1 MLVARTILTCPFGD
15 KEVWVRCHIENSA
28 VYQGSGA
35 DRHKV
40 NGTKVGYTYHTGPG
54 NKERRLKKDDVDFET
69 LWDGLGDTGGQ
80 ERVYAMWAAYFGM
93 PRRSEAYNGIV
104 FEPAIRIEFPVNPRG
119 VTRPATASG
128 DITATLDQSLQQVG
142 SPSASNTDRIPLLA
156 SPHNNIDAV
165 QGIFGESAAMVV
177 WMFGNQA
184 LTDEELGAVAS
195 KLQST
200 RSLKMPPPKSMLI
213 EMGRRRLI
221 EGQYGEEILD
231 YGPYRQWEGT
241 YRVSED
247 TKYDMDAVIR
257 DLTAQNKRWQ
267 ELIDLLDKT

>member
-128 DITATLDQSLQQVG
+128 DITATLDQSLQQMG

-184 LTDEELGAVAS
+184 LTDEEQGFGGHEIRHGCCHKGLDGSKQAVAGVN
-195 KLQST
+195 
-200 RSLKMPPPKSMLI
+200 RSFGQNLKAMDMRGWLFW
-213 EMGRRRLI
+213 
-221 EGQYGEEILD
+221 LD
-231 YGPYRQWEGT
+231 RFLCEFGC
-241 YRVSED
+241 
-247 TKYDMDAVIR
+247 
-257 DLTAQNKRWQ
+257 
-267 ELIDLLDKT
+267 